1 LQNDCKKERR
11 NSFRINFNDFL
22 NGKAEI
28 LSINNKKININKFI
42 NLEILNISEGGL
54 KTKTILDFPI
64 NIVII
69 LELSFYLIDIKF
81 KLKGIIKSKNKKGNF
96 YEYGVQFID
105 VLESEKQLLVKCLF
119 NYQIKRVRIKD
130 YYDSVEI
137 NNSDKDNTWP
147 T

>member
-1 LQNDCKKERR
+1 MTVKKERR